1 MEVKTMQDRDFSKY
15 YVAEDDGM
23 IWLNSSKD
31 WDGTTPVFATQEEFA
46 KAYSQCKEFS
56 LSYKTSLLLNA
67 KPIANDFNNKTDDE
81 VRQML
86 DENYSDEYKDVDY
99 EDTLVGILLDYNL
112 YMTVINGNEKI
123 FNESKDEIIPDESIG
138 YSRDRIRENTYNEF
152 EFIGGQQEHM
162 YYYINEEFGLGDEV
176 VRCFLTENETE
187 EFNKLTEEYNKLTN
201 ESIGDDKEII
211 KNRQLLIMLAGVRC
225 ARKLINE
232 E

>member
-23 IWLNSSKD
+23 IWLDSSKD
-31 WDGTTPVFATQEEFA
+31 WDGTTPVFSTQEEFA

-56 LSYKTSLLLNA
+56 LSKKTSLLLNA

-86 DENYSDEYKDVDY
+86 NENYSDKHKDVDY
-99 EDTLVGILLDYNL
+99 EDTLIGILLDYNL
-112 YMTVINGNEKI
+112 YMTAINGNEKI
-123 FNESKDEIIPDESIG
+123 FNESKDEIIPDASIG
-138 YSRDRIRENTYNEF
+138 YSRDKIRENNYNEF

-225 ARKLINE
+225 ARKLVE